1 MEERKGLLAPPLLL
15 RRAKEE
21 SFSICAKQ
29 GSSKEI
35 FGRGGGGEERRGR
48 ECGRSSKCI
57 AVRSGRGGKA
67 PTLRKVLKLFKRRE
81 STEKTFT
88 SVKVL

>member
-35 FGRGGGGEERRGR
+35 FGRGGRKGEEGKRMRQVV
-48 ECGRSSKCI
+48 EVYRS
-57 AVRSGRGGKA
+57 
-67 PTLRKVLKLFKRRE
+67 T
-81 STEKTFT
+81 
-88 SVKVL
+88 

>member
-35 FGRGGGGEERRGR
+35 FGRGGEKRRGGEENAAGRRSVY
-48 ECGRSSKCI
+48 RS
-57 AVRSGRGGKA
+57 
-67 PTLRKVLKLFKRRE
+67 T
-81 STEKTFT
+81 
-88 SVKVL
+88 

>member
-21 SFSICAKQ
+21 SFSICPKQ

-35 FGRGGGGEERRGR
+35 FGRGGEEERRGR